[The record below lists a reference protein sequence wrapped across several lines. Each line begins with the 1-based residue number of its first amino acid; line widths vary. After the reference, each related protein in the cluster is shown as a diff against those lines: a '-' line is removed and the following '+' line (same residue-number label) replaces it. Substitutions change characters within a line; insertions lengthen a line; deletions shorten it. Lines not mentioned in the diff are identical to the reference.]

1 MILNLLFI
9 SVFLFISSLIFD
21 LSNNIKILLMI
32 IPQIILGIMFIKSYI
47 ISREMHKHHKP
58 HRKRKKRDPFS

>member
-1 MILNLLFI
+1 ML
-9 SVFLFISSLIFD
+9 
-21 LSNNIKILLMI
+21 

-47 ISREMHKHHKP
+47 ISREMHKRCKP

>member
-21 LSNNIKILLMI
+21 LSNNIKILLML
-32 IPQIILGIMFIKSYI
+32 IPQIILGIMFIKSYM
-47 ISREMHKHHKP
+47 ISQEMHKRCKP

>member
-1 MILNLLFI
+1 
-9 SVFLFISSLIFD
+9 
-21 LSNNIKILLMI
+21 MI